1 MTLDATRPN
10 ERVSDQ
16 ASVNDAF
23 DGLVWGYRFFEDGTA
38 ELLQG
43 PVLREALERQDS
55 WLWLHFD
62 LADERSRRT
71 IANIPHLP
79 PQAVKML
86 LSDEQRQHIER
97 FGPII
102 GGMVTDYETDGPLD
116 ARRTV
121 RWEFVMAPHLF
132 ISARQRPGHTIR
144 QVHLDLQSGRA
155 YPDVL
160 RLFTAIIHEF
170 SSATVQL
177 LQDLTNKM
185 DAMEEQ
191 LLDRKEVAGTEVLGI
206 VRRTLVRLR
215 RQEVPLRA
223 VLLHMLTE
231 QPDWFTEEAAT
242 DCQRVAERMDSLHED
257 LESLSERAHALH
269 DELSAR
275 ESEKINRR
283 LTVLSIVSAL
293 LLPPTFITGMFGMNV
308 EGLPLRETS
317 WGFLVTCGLMV
328 LSALGMLVWLRRIR
342 LL

>member
-1 MTLDATRPN
+1 MESARPP
-10 ERVSDQ
+10 E
-16 ASVNDAF
+16 SVNHASGDDAF

-62 LADERSRRT
+62 LTDQRSRRT
-71 IANIPHLP
+71 IASLPHLP
-79 PQAVKML
+79 PAAVAML

-97 FGPII
+97 FGQII
-102 GGMVTDYETDGPLD
+102 GGMVTDYETGAPLD
-116 ARRTV
+116 ARRVV
-121 RWEFVMAPHLF
+121 RWQFVMAPHLF
-132 ISARQRPGHTIR
+132 VSARQRPGHTIH

-155 YPDVL
+155 FPDAL

-170 SSATVQL
+170 SSATGQL

-191 LLDRKEVAGTEVLGI
+191 LLDRKEVAGTEIIGI
-206 VRRTLVRLR
+206 VRRTLVRLH

-223 VLLHMLTE
+223 VLIHMLTE
-231 QPDWFTEEAAT
+231 RPDWFTDEAAT
-242 DCQRVAERMDSLHED
+242 DCQLVAERMDSLHED
-257 LESLSERAHALH
+257 LESLRERAHALH
-269 DELSAR
+269 DELSTR

-293 LLPPTFITGMFGMNV
+293 LLPPTFITGLFGMNV
-308 EGLPLRETS
+308 EGLPLRGTD
-317 WGFLVTCGLMV
+317 WGFLIACGLMA
-328 LSALGMLVWLRRIR
+328 LSSVGMLIWLRRIR